1 MPRPPA
7 GAPSAKQTVIK
18 RYANRR
24 LYNSRT
30 GQYVSRKS
38 LEEMARRGEEFVVED
53 TTTGE
58 DITHSVLGQIILAQE
73 AVQKEP
79 LLPSEFMRR
88 LIGFYGDT
96 LRTLLACYLDFSLL
110 TLTNENV
117 RQRMTEA
124 GTSALGLMDE
134 TVQQN
139 MRFFETILS
148 SFIPA
153 QSEAKGREA
162 GKRDQT

>member
-1 MPRPPA
+1 M
-7 GAPSAKQTVIK
+7 AK
-18 RYANRR
+18 
-24 LYNSRT
+24 
-30 GQYVSRKS
+30 
-38 LEEMARRGEEFVVED
+38 RGEDFVVED

-96 LRTLLACYLDFSLL
+96 LRLLLACYLDFSLL

-124 GTSALGLMDE
+124 GTSALRLMDE
-134 TVQQN
+134 QVQQN

-148 SFIPA
+148 NFIPA
-153 QSEAKGREA
+153 QTEANGREA
-162 GKRDQT
+162 GKPGQT